1 MRASLLRKR
10 GPSVGFPCLRTLRHR
25 HSQARR
31 RRNRHR
37 FPPQLTQR
45 VLQKARLCRSELAD
59 LIHVLLTPF
68 NNHYFTLTAFFR
80 STAGGRRSQ
89 CTMASCW
96 RRLRHRTL
104 RGLQQREGTQSLFPQ
119 ITQRIVQKAPLH
131 GYEAAPLF
139 RGFGG
144 GREFGAL
151 GLYGLYGRY

>member
-1 MRASLLRKR
+1 
-10 GPSVGFPCLRTLRHR
+10 
-25 HSQARR
+25 
-31 RRNRHR
+31 
-37 FPPQLTQR
+37 
-45 VLQKARLCRSELAD
+45 
-59 LIHVLLTPF
+59 
-68 NNHYFTLTAFFR
+68 
-80 STAGGRRSQ
+80 
-89 CTMASCW
+89 MASCW